1 MLKLFPYNILDVKK
15 PMTRAFCTEQGII
28 IFVFRLARNFVHS
41 IQILFKLS
49 RCLNFYQKWKKRKDM
64 EIKSAFVPL
73 IEKRIIE
80 RNINTNRKMLLRF
93 FGALLA
99 LWKKQSMRKTKS
111 LSVCTLFTFY
121 INVNHLPT
129 RISVDLL

>member
-1 MLKLFPYNILDVKK
+1 MLKF
-15 PMTRAFCTEQGII
+15 
-28 IFVFRLARNFVHS
+28 
-41 IQILFKLS
+41 LS
-49 RCLNFYQKWKKRKDM
+49 KMKKRKDI

-99 LWKKQSMRKTKS
+99 L
-111 LSVCTLFTFY
+111 
-121 INVNHLPT
+121 
-129 RISVDLL
+129 